1 METNEERK
9 AEASAKEI
17 GRSTKDGEK
26 NISGREG
33 QELESPKH
41 RTGDMKG
48 QMQEGMLFKPCT
60 HLRSRKTK
68 GAAQNAQQEQQ
79 PGSGSE
85 GRVPLRTSVKL
96 CSSFNSNGPA
106 PIPFLS

>member
-17 GRSTKDGEK
+17 GRSTKDGEE

-33 QELESPKH
+33 RELESPKH

-68 GAAQNAQQEQQ
+68 GAAQKANKSRSLGA
-79 PGSGSE
+79 GVRG
-85 GRVPLRTSVKL
+85 G
-96 CSSFNSNGPA
+96 
-106 PIPFLS
+106 FL